1 MRNLTPIL
9 FVWILTGS
17 IAAAD
22 GPPTKPIEAKPPDRP
37 EPVSYALEVA
47 DILAE
52 RCVGCHGSALAENR
66 LSLEDVPSM
75 LKGGKRGAALVPGK
89 SAESL
94 LFQMAAHQ
102 LEPVMPPA
110 DRPGNPP
117 LSPEELGLLK
127 RWIDEGAIDDS
138 ESIAESGH
146 RRPTEVVLG
155 PLPPTIQPIYAVD
168 LSTAGLVAAG
178 RANRVPVY
186 DLDSGLLLTELGGH
200 QDLIQSVRFSPDG
213 RLLAAASFQIVT
225 LWRVPGVEERKSYQ
239 GHGGPVLSLC
249 LSEDRTTLF
258 SGGQDSTIRCWNLA
272 NGKLQWTL
280 TRHAPVTALALKD
293 RTLAAGFADGSIH
306 LISVD
311 ECREWAVLTGHQASV
326 EDLTWLPGDGE
337 RLRVASVS
345 ADGTGRIW
353 KLPCAVLS
361 SPSGPAA
368 PSSPNEA
375 VVLQGHTGPV
385 RAVVVVGDGQT
396 IITAGEDATLRFWNA
411 ADGQLQESR
420 SSGHSG
426 PILALAASPDGSL
439 VATGSADR
447 TARLFSLAD
456 GPPSRVFEGHSEAVL
471 SVAFSPSGHRLAT
484 ATSSGELDL
493 WPLRPQAEESARVCL
508 AANSAW
514 KPLAKIRFA
523 DDDRVVAAGG
533 DGAVRDFAISTRW
546 SLERTLGPHLDRVL
560 ALDFSPSGAL
570 LAAGGGEPSRSG
582 EIKVWETASGSLAV
596 ALDALHSDTVFGLRF
611 SPDGGLLASASAD
624 KFLKVSS
631 IPDGKPVRSFEG
643 HTHHVLAVDWRA
655 DGKQLVTGGADRVLK
670 LWDLDSGEQV
680 RTFQETSK
688 QISAVRWMAGKPEI
702 VSAEG
707 NARVQV
713 WNADNGQVVRG
724 LGGLSDYAFAVA
736 ASADGARIAAGGADG
751 VLVVWDGRDGQVL
764 RKFDP
769 PAPADP
775 PPHP

>member
-353 KLPCAVLS
+353 KLPCAVPLFPEW
-361 SPSGPAA
+361 PSG
-368 PSSPNEA
+368 SFVSKR
-375 VVLQGHTGPV
+375 G
-385 RAVVVVGDGQT
+385 RC
-396 IITAGEDATLRFWNA
+396 
-411 ADGQLQESR
+411 
-420 SSGHSG
+420 
-426 PILALAASPDGSL
+426 
-439 VATGSADR
+439 
-447 TARLFSLAD
+447 
-456 GPPSRVFEGHSEAVL
+456 PSRAHGTSPGRCGRGRRPDHHHRRGGRHAPVLECRRRPASRIPIQRPFRPDPRLGRQSRRQPRGNGFGGSDGTAFQPGGWTAV
-471 SVAFSPSGHRLAT
+471 AG
-484 ATSSGELDL
+484 
-493 WPLRPQAEESARVCL
+493 LRR
-508 AANSAW
+508 
-514 KPLAKIRFA
+514 
-523 DDDRVVAAGG
+523 
-533 DGAVRDFAISTRW
+533 
-546 SLERTLGPHLDRVL
+546 
-560 ALDFSPSGAL
+560 AL
-570 LAAGGGEPSRSG
+570 GGGS
-582 EIKVWETASGSLAV
+582 
-596 ALDALHSDTVFGLRF
+596 
-611 SPDGGLLASASAD
+611 
-624 KFLKVSS
+624 
-631 IPDGKPVRSFEG
+631 
-643 HTHHVLAVDWRA
+643 
-655 DGKQLVTGGADRVLK
+655 
-670 LWDLDSGEQV
+670 
-680 RTFQETSK
+680 
-688 QISAVRWMAGKPEI
+688 
-702 VSAEG
+702 
-707 NARVQV
+707 
-713 WNADNGQVVRG
+713 
-724 LGGLSDYAFAVA
+724 
-736 ASADGARIAAGGADG
+736 
-751 VLVVWDGRDGQVL
+751 
-764 RKFDP
+764 
-769 PAPADP
+769 
-775 PPHP
+775 